1 MDSRW
6 KTKTIVYKTIRNIFY
21 SVIYKLKNP
30 HNVDILTLDELESK
44 EINNIIDLAID
55 LKKELKK
62 GKEKPLLQNKT
73 LAMIFEKP
81 STRTRVSFETGMFQL
96 GGHALTLSPNDL
108 QLSRGESIADT
119 ARTLSRYVNVVMARV
134 YDHKSLETFARNS
147 SIPVINGLS
156 DSYHPCQILA
166 DLMTIKEHKKN
177 LKKIKIAWIGDGNN
191 VCNSL
196 ILGCAKL
203 KIQLSVAIPDGYEPE
218 FDVIKIGKEAEIL
231 EVSDNPETAV
241 QDADVVMTDT
251 FVSIHNTSSDRV
263 KKFLPKF
270 QVNQALMNKAK
281 KDAIFMHC
289 LPAKRDQEVTSDVID
304 GSQSVVWDEA
314 ENRLHVQKALL
325 VHLLGV

>member
-1 MDSRW
+1 MN
-6 KTKTIVYKTIRNIFY
+6 KK
-21 SVIYKLKNP
+21 P

-134 YDHKSLETFARNS
+134 YDHKSLENFARNS

-177 LKKIKIAWIGDGNN
+177 LKKVKVAWIGDGNN

-203 KIQLSVAIPDGYEPE
+203 KIKLAIAVPNGYEPD
-218 FDVIKIGKEAEIL
+218 FDVMKIGKEAEIL
-231 EVSDNPETAV
+231 EVSDEPETAV
-241 QDADVVMTDT
+241 QDADVIMTDT
-251 FVSIHNTSSDRV
+251 FVSIHNTNSDRI

-270 QVNQALMNKAK
+270 QVNQSLMNKAK
-281 KDAIFMHC
+281 KDVIFMHC
-289 LPAKRDQEVTSDVID
+289 LPAKRDQEVTADVID
-304 GSQSVVWDEA
+304 GPKSVVWDEA

>member
-1 MDSRW
+1 MN
-6 KTKTIVYKTIRNIFY
+6 KK
-21 SVIYKLKNP
+21 P
-30 HNVDILTLDELESK
+30 HNVNILTLDELDSK
-44 EINNIIDLAID
+44 EINHIIDLAID
-55 LKKELKK
+55 LKKQQKK
-62 GKEKPLLQNKT
+62 DKEKPLLQNKT

-108 QLSRGESIADT
+108 QLSRGESIEDT
-119 ARTLSRYVNVVMARV
+119 AKVLSRYVNVIMARV
-134 YDHKSLETFARNS
+134 YDHKSLETLARHA

-156 DSYHPCQILA
+156 DSFHPCQILA